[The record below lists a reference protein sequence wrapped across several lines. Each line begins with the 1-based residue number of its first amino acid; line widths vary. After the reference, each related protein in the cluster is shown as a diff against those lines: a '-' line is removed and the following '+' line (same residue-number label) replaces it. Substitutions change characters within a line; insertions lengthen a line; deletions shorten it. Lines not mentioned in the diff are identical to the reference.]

1 MSNSSKNITNNDI
14 IKARLDAFDEMAY
27 AIDDLDV
34 FLTENV
40 FDNDSEKKYQHEYK
54 ELYTKLYNIRM
65 KVCDLEIKKD
75 FQKKKLN
82 IK

>member
-1 MSNSSKNITNNDI
+1 MSNSSEKITNNDI

-54 ELYTKLYNIRM
+54 ELYKKLYDIRM

-75 FQKKKLN
+75 FQKKN
-82 IK
+82 

>member
-1 MSNSSKNITNNDI
+1 MNDSPQKITNNDI
-14 IKARLDAFDEMAY
+14 IKARLDAFDEMAF

-34 FLTENV
+34 FLTENL
-40 FDNDSEKKYQHEYK
+40 FDNETEQIHQHEYK

-75 FQKKKLN
+75 LQKN
-82 IK
+82 

>member
-1 MSNSSKNITNNDI
+1 MSDSSKNITSNDI

-34 FLTENV
+34 FLAENV
-40 FDNDSEKKYQHEYK
+40 FDNETEQIHQHEYK

-75 FQKKKLN
+75 FQKK
-82 IK
+82 IKH

>member
-1 MSNSSKNITNNDI
+1 MNDSPQKITNNDI
-14 IKARLDAFDEMAY
+14 IKARLDAFDEMAF
-27 AIDDLDV
+27 AIDNLDV

-40 FDNDSEKKYQHEYK
+40 FDNETEQIHQHEYK

-75 FQKKKLN
+75 LQKN
-82 IK
+82 

>member
-1 MSNSSKNITNNDI
+1 MNDSPQKIKNNDI
-14 IKARLDAFDEMAY
+14 IKARLDAFDEMAH

-34 FLTENV
+34 FLAENV
-40 FDNDSEKKYQHEYK
+40 FDNETEQIHQHEYK

-75 FQKKKLN
+75 LQKN
-82 IK
+82 